1 MYNIFIILIILLG
14 IVGFSIASYIY
25 NKKRNKKKL
34 ICPIHSNCEQVINSN
49 YSKIL
54 GIPVEILGIIYYLF
68 TFLIYDLILIFNIQF
83 VPLFLALLGISV
95 CSVMFSIYLLSIQII
110 VIKQWCI
117 WCLSSAF
124 VSLLIF
130 VLAYLHLIIN

>member
-83 VPLFLALLGISV
+83 D
-95 CSVMFSIYLLSIQII
+95 Y
-110 VIKQWCI
+110 
-117 WCLSSAF
+117 
-124 VSLLIF
+124 
-130 VLAYLHLIIN
+130 